1 MDADKRV
8 FAHFALVVIST
19 PPGASESS
27 SVTSMRSQL
36 SVPGGR
42 GELVVNGRQIAVTG
56 GVQTEVPLPAGDG
69 RLVVEAWV
77 REGGGGGLWRFE
89 LRHPASGTPG
99 TIAVLSGEPVQ
110 VGAGTIVFR
119 LRGRRPERVSF
130 AVVRRPE
137 EPVSPD
143 R

>member
-1 MDADKRV
+1 M
-8 FAHFALVVIST
+8 
-19 PPGASESS
+19 P
-27 SVTSMRSQL
+27 SMRSQL

-56 GVQTEVPLPAGDG
+56 GVQTEVVLPAGDG
-69 RLVVEAWV
+69 HLVVEAWL
-77 REGGGGGLWRFE
+77 RDGGGAGLWRFE
-89 LRHPASGTPG
+89 LRHPAAGAPG

-119 LRGRRPERVSF
+119 LRGKRHERVSF

-137 EPVSPD
+137 EAVSPD